1 MPFLHITT
9 RIPDHPYDKLMS
21 EKGGTG
27 FPTLMFL
34 DDQGR
39 KLLKHTGART
49 TEGFSASLENA
60 AEFLSQIRKFESG
73 DRRLAA
79 PVFIRQLENGWFGY
93 DEAVKRYEELGKLK
107 SKDRKRIKALLVD
120 TEVRTMVADAGKDE
134 RKRLAAGAHFV
145 EMWKDKRTPSTAQVA
160 YPFWALIA
168 DHAEA
173 KGDKRLFKRA
183 IAGFEDSPAGKSPRY
198 RRFGESLKKRLKKL

>member
-9 RIPDHPYDKLMS
+9 RIPDHPYDKLLG

-49 TEGFSASLENA
+49 VEGFSASLESA
-60 AEFLSQIRKFESG
+60 DEFLSQIRKFESG
-73 DRRLAA
+73 DQSLAA

-93 DEAVKRYEELGKLK
+93 DEAVKRYKELRKLK
-107 SKDRKRIKALLVD
+107 SKDKKQIEALLVD
-120 TEVRTMVADAGKDE
+120 TEVRTIVTDAGRDE
-134 RKRLAAGAHFV
+134 RKRLEAGAHFV